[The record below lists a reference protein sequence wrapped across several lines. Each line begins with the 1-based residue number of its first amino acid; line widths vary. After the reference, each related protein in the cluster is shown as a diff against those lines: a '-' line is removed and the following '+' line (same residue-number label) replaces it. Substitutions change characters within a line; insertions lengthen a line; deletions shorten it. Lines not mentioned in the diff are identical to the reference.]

1 MDSKRWQGQTV
12 AVIASGPSLNR
23 KDCDLIQKS
32 GLPTIAVNHSWKL
45 ARFCDVLYAGDAC
58 WWDEYGAEVGISAD
72 RWTCTRQ
79 AAHKHGINLHKISGS
94 YNSGSRAIQFAIE
107 QGAVRVI
114 LLGFDCSLDNGV
126 HWHGPHDKTKNPEKL
141 KLRLWHRYFRQVAVQ
156 AKARKVEVINCSRMT
171 ALNCFPI
178 RDLESVLAERI
189 DSDMA
194 LAGE

>member
-1 MDSKRWQGQTV
+1 MKFSRQTV
-12 AVIASGPSLNR
+12 AVIASGPSLNK
-23 KDCDLIQKS
+23 KDCDLIQQAN
-32 GLPTIAVNHSWKL
+32 LPAIAVNHSWRL

-58 WWDEYGAEVGISAD
+58 WWDEYGAEVDIKAE
-72 RWTCTRQ
+72 RWTCTRM
-79 AAHKHGINLHKISGS
+79 AAQKHGINLHKIAGS

-107 QGAVRVI
+107 QGAARVV